1 MRLID
6 TRTGLFHWVDRPTEV
21 PYAILS
27 HVWNGDRELS
37 FHALSRAHAEA
48 FRSPDTLESNPNMIF
63 DRIPGKVRDF
73 CVFAREQGY
82 AYVWVDTCCIDK
94 SSSAELSEAINSMYT
109 WYQQASV
116 CYAYLY
122 DVTTRGAPHSSF
134 QVHEQFSNSQWH
146 KRGWTLQEM
155 IAPRTVV
162 FLSRDWR
169 VLGTK
174 DSLARIIKTITGIDT
189 EILSHQ
195 TPLSDVS
202 VARRMSWAS
211 RRVTRRIEDRAYSLM
226 GIFGIHMPTI
236 YGEGRHAFLRLQEEI
251 LKQLPDQTLFV
262 WGPRVFLRDWTKV
275 SLSMASSTFPQSDV
289 PLFASD
295 PEAFQ
300 PDGENMKLTAVSHS
314 KLAGLLGIGN
324 LPLPRYAITG
334 YGTRAR
340 LPILPVGALPHRE
353 DRLLLALLGC
363 LDGENRVLA
372 LVLRR
377 QYGGSQQFVVGARM
391 QSSATPYAES
401 SYARLAVLTLEQLEA
416 VREDICVQDVY
427 VSHRLS
433 QVSSTSP
440 GESSEVATVVCKW
453 PYETSNT
460 LAAIQ
465 MAPWSLQMLAE
476 LGYKVNVAPPRTPTA
491 PVESHGLVSVSLVSE
506 SIELCISIIPCC
518 FQPLPHRRPYAVRQK
533 RLRADVSY
541 VWHDFSP
548 PSGHLVAVDAA
559 DKELAHWPDEP
570 RCQRP
575 PSHHAT
581 NWTRVA
587 ATDAL
592 QATFSFPQPAT
603 ESGVSQVPTQPVW
616 GRLRLTL
623 RSMPGQ
629 SRVTGW
635 ELDEDTPIFRMM
647 LDVELMEEEPQWT
660 WGQEISGVRRVH
672 SREDRWDYEHD
683 PGSSSDSEPE
693 PEDDCEVKRNALK
706 TDGGNDFEIARQLQS
721 SLRVDFGRAGC

>member
-6 TRTGLFHWVDRPTEV
+6 TRTGLFHWVDRPTEM

-27 HVWNGDRELS
+27 HVWDGDRELS

-48 FRSPDTLESNPNMIF
+48 FRSPDTFESNPNMIF

-82 AYVWVDTCCIDK
+82 ACVWVDTCSIDK
-94 SSSAELSEAINSMYT
+94 SSSAELSEAINSMYA

-122 DVTTRGAPHSSF
+122 DVNARGAPHSSF

-146 KRGWTLQEM
+146 KRGWTLQEL

-169 VLGTK
+169 VLGAK

-262 WGPRVFLRDWTKV
+262 WGPRVLLPDWTKV
-275 SLSMASSTFPQSDV
+275 SLSTAQGLSQPDS

-295 PEAFQ
+295 PDAFR
-300 PDGENMKLTAVSHS
+300 PVGENMELTAVSHT

-340 LPILPVGALPHRE
+340 LPTLPVGALPHRE

-363 LDGENRVLA
+363 LDGEDRVLA

-377 QYGGSQQFVVGARM
+377 QSGGSQQFVVGAQV
-391 QSSATPYAES
+391 QSSATPFADS
-401 SYARLAVLTLEQLEA
+401 SYARLAILTLEQLEGL
-416 VREDICVQDVY
+416 REDICVQDVY
-427 VSHRLS
+427 VSHRPS
-433 QVSSTSP
+433 QVSSASRP
-440 GESSEVATVVCKW
+440 AAFSEVATVVCKW

-476 LGYKVNVAPPRTPTA
+476 LGYRVSVAAPGTSTA
-491 PVESHGLVSVSLVSE
+491 PAESDRLIEVSLVSE
-506 SIELCISIIPCC
+506 SIELCISVLPCC
-518 FQPLPHRRPYAVRQK
+518 FKPLPHRQIYAVRQK

-541 VWHDFSP
+541 LWHDFSP
-548 PSGHLVAVDAA
+548 PSGHLISIDTS
-559 DKELAHWPDEP
+559 DGELAHSADESS
-570 RCQRP
+570 CQHP

-592 QATFSFPQPAT
+592 QATFSFPKPPV
-603 ESGVSQVPTQPVW
+603 ESASQGPTQPLW

-629 SRVTGW
+629 SRFTGW
-635 ELDEDTPIFRMM
+635 EPEEDTPVFRMM
-647 LDVELMEEEPQWT
+647 LDVELMEECPQWT
-660 WGQEISGVRRVH
+660 WGREISGVGRVR
-672 SREDRWDYEHD
+672 SSEDRSVCDSD
-683 PGSSSDSEPE
+683 SGSDSESE
-693 PEDDCEVKRNALK
+693 REEDREAQGSGRPSQA
-706 TDGGNDFEIARQLQS
+706 DGGDSSELTRRIQS
-721 SLRVDFGRAGC
+721 SLRMGFGRAGC